1 MTARQWQ
8 AVFRQMM
15 GHDLVRPDPERHGA
29 LRMTEAARPILRGEA
44 GITLRREA
52 IRTPD
57 RRPAARALV
66 SEEDAPLLSALKAKR
81 RALAEAAKVPAYVI
95 FPDRTLIEMAET
107 RPASLD
113 AMARIN
119 GVGAKKLERYGTLF
133 LEVITGRGR
142 AAAPGAAQAGRARGR
157 IALRPA
163 AGGAG
168 RRWRAATQG
177 TDKPLSCSAAQ
188 LARVAQLRPR
198 DSQAMERLL
207 GANARRA
214 LRGRVSG
221 RSTPRGLGRL
231 QDITGDGMLVVIS
244 PAKRLDWTE
253 RDRRRDRTAFAADAA
268 RLARTARNLT
278 LKDLKGLMDLSS
290 DLARLN
296 RDRFRAFA
304 DAPEA
309 EATRPA
315 ALAFAGDTYLG
326 LEAASLDAEELDWAQ
341 EHLRILSGLYG
352 LLRPRDAIQPYRLE
366 MGSRLKTR
374 RGASLYDYWGDRLAG
389 ALNAQGAALGTEVL
403 VNCASQEY
411 FGAVPRRALK
421 LRVVTPVFMEETGG
435 APRIVSFHAK
445 RARGAMAR
453 FIVQNRLTDPA
464 ALTGFDSGGYGYRA
478 DLSEPG
484 RPVFTRAAQP

>member
-1 MTARQWQ
+1 
-8 AVFRQMM
+8 
-15 GHDLVRPDPERHGA
+15 
-29 LRMTEAARPILRGEA
+29 
-44 GITLRREA
+44 
-52 IRTPD
+52 
-57 RRPAARALV
+57 
-66 SEEDAPLLSALKAKR
+66 
-81 RALAEAAKVPAYVI
+81 
-95 FPDRTLIEMAET
+95 
-107 RPASLD
+107 
-113 AMARIN
+113 
-119 GVGAKKLERYGTLF
+119 
-133 LEVITGRGR
+133 
-142 AAAPGAAQAGRARGR
+142 
-157 IALRPA
+157 
-163 AGGAG
+163 
-168 RRWRAATQG
+168 
-177 TDKPLSCSAAQ
+177 
-188 LARVAQLRPR
+188 
-198 DSQAMERLL
+198 
-207 GANARRA
+207 
-214 LRGRVSG
+214 
-221 RSTPRGLGRL
+221 
-231 QDITGDGMLVVIS
+231 MLVVIS

-253 RDRRRDRTAFAADAA
+253 RELAATEPAFAADAA

-278 LKDLKGLMDLSS
+278 LKELRGLMDISP

-304 DAPEA
+304 DAPEV

-374 RGASLYDYWGDRLAG
+374 RGASLYDYWGDRLAR
-389 ALNAQGAALGTEVL
+389 ALNAQGAALGTDVL

-411 FGAVPRRALK
+411 FGAVPAAALK

-484 RPVFTRAAQP
+484 RPVFTRTGQP